1 MNWLEKLKENDTARR
16 VLVFV
21 LLG

>member
-21 LLG
+21 L